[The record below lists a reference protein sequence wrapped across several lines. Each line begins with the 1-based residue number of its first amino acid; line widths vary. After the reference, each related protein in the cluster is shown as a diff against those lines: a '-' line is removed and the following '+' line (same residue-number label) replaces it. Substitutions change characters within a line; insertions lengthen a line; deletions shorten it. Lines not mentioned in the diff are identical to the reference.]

1 MNLLTALAEFR
12 SPPLDRALGEDG
24 YLRFTTPLPSHRSSC
39 FPALN
44 RLAQVPSVKSWS
56 TGGAQLVSYC
66 VASYS
71 NQVGNPELLA
81 SGVIE
86 DVSPEAPLVPLAL
99 LAVTVQV

>member
-1 MNLLTALAEFR
+1 M
-12 SPPLDRALGEDG
+12 
-24 YLRFTTPLPSHRSSC
+24 
-39 FPALN
+39 
-44 RLAQVPSVKSWS
+44 
-56 TGGAQLVSYC
+56 SYC